1 MYTKETHPHIAI
13 DFDETIA
20 EDLFPHIGEV
30 REGAIE
36 TIKALLDTGYHVHVW
51 TARGGY
57 SDVLGTTQEQHILRY
72 LQDHGVDT
80 VNIEVNE
87 HFQYYLARY
96 PKQSPKIAADIYIDD
111 KNVGV
116 NEIDWYR
123 IRELFKDIEWNNY
136 K

>member
-1 MYTKETHPHIAI
+1 MYTKDTHPHIAI

-36 TIKALLDTGYHVHVW
+36 TIKALLDTGYQVHIW

-57 SDVLGTTQEQHILRY
+57 SDALGKTQEQYILEY
-72 LQDHGVDT
+72 LRDHGVNTD
-80 VNIEVNE
+80 NMEVNE
-87 HFQYYLARY
+87 HFQYYLDRY

-116 NEIDWYR
+116 KEINWYE
-123 IRELFKDIEWNNY
+123 IRTYFKDVKWDNY